1 MSGSAGFHD
10 PTLTPTWLDDLAVLG
25 KHSTAEDRLKLD
37 EMKDKVVPL
46 DQYTTED
53 GKQGSKYYAPYDF
66 WEKRICSLADRSTIA
81 LKVVPSIS
89 SERLSYEE
97 TVNIQEMIDTV
108 QNAKPPITKIVGMLD
123 VHWFDRGWQGHS
135 VCVVWNKGEATIT
148 LHDANPG
155 QLMLLQTLMKHF
167 PTYTVRPLSGHTYE
181 DFKEAADSCV
191 LMSHLSAE
199 IELRNIDVAGP
210 ITVDMQKGYATFI
223 NPHSKLL
230 ATLVS
235 AVREQIN
242 ETGGK
247 YADKFG
253 RFNFRVSSK
262 PYNARIRDGRF
273 WLDGNIMNFEDDV
286 RHAILNAKAIITD
299 NVPQL
304 SWKFGR
310 GFFEGV
316 KKGFTAGR

>member
-1 MSGSAGFHD
+1 MYEDRPLAT
-10 PTLTPTWLDDLAVLG
+10 PTTWLDDLAVLG
-25 KHSTAEDRLKLD
+25 KHSTAESMLKLD

-53 GKQGSKYYAPYDF
+53 GMQGSKYYAPYDF
-66 WEKRICSLADRSTIA
+66 WEKRICTLANLSTIA

-89 SERLSYEE
+89 SGILSYGES
-97 TVNIQEMIDTV
+97 VNVQKMIDTV

-135 VCVVWNKGEATIT
+135 VCVVWNKRDATIT

-155 QLMLLQTLMKHF
+155 QIMLLQTLMKHF

-199 IELRNIDVAGP
+199 IELRNINVAGP

-235 AVREQIN
+235 AVRARIKEIGGAYAN
-242 ETGGK
+242 ERGM
-247 YADKFG
+247 
-253 RFNFRVSSK
+253 FNFRVSSN
-262 PYNARIRDGRF
+262 PYNARISDGRF
-273 WLDGNIMNFEDDV
+273 WLDGNVTNFENDV
-286 RHAILNAKAIITD
+286 RRAILNAKTIITD

-310 GFFEGV
+310 GFFKVV
-316 KKGFTAGR
+316 KGGYTAP